1 MCVSEWIYVSWQS
14 IRQVYVR
21 MQACAL
27 TWLVFCLF
35 HRRSCGCVCGCCV
48 RACVRD
54 VMRVCLSGYIS
65 HAGVCACVH
74 VSMNTYLACVLPVK
88 AATNSK
94 QV

>member
-1 MCVSEWIYVSWQS
+1 MCHGNQS
-14 IRQVYVR
+14 DRC
-21 MQACAL
+21 MCACKHVHLLGLCSACF
-27 TWLVFCLF
+27 TGEAVDV
-35 HRRSCGCVCGCCV
+35 CVAVVCV

-54 VMRVCLSGYIS
+54 VMRVCLNGYIS